1 MVSAKRFVRVMVVS
15 PSGRKPSLYSE
26 IRGGEAGVE
35 GDGVCLEVEDEAVV
49 QELLNVMRHLSP
61 VDGAIVAEADF
72 DGEVEPSVFIRMN
85 VEGDRGRKE
94 SRGVE
99 KEVDLSQ
106 MREGRTTRRILERRG
121 LRDGNVLDG
130 LAVAGLVAEVS
141 SDETGTRESARAG
154 EGGEK
159 PSRR

>member
-15 PSGRKPSLYSE
+15 SSGLKPSLYSE

-99 KEVDLSQ
+99 KEVDLSRSEEHTSELQ
-106 MREGRTTRRILERRG
+106 
-121 LRDGNVLDG
+121 
-130 LAVAGLVAEVS
+130 S
-141 SDETGTRESARAG
+141 
-154 EGGEK
+154 
-159 PSRR
+159 